1 MPKAVPVFDFVF
13 PTPVGVFPAIPVEV
27 GSAIGL
33 PHACGGVSIADK
45 VWEVAEG
52 SSPRLWGCF
61 HVALSYRYV
70 SGVFPTP
77 VGVFPLGSLSL
88 PVIAGLPHAC
98 GGVSSGPL
106 RYALSLRSSPRLW
119 GCFLRQASGHDAGVV
134 FPTPVGVFPV
144 TGLVAYMGA
153 RLPHACGGV
162 STLMPEATKRRESS
176 PRLWGCFY
184 ISARQAWGDAVFPT
198 PVGVFL
204 LIVVSAE
211 PEPSLPHACGG
222 VSPCAAAVAISTASS
237 PRLWGCFFNL
247 WRAYDRESV
256 FPTPVGVFLA
266 SASGRMA
273 ACSLPHACG
282 GVSPVRVHHAAANES
297 SPRLWGCFLTRAKG
311 CSSAG
316 VFPTPVGVFPWFPQ

>member
-1 MPKAVPVFDFVF
+1 
-13 PTPVGVFPAIPVEV
+13 
-27 GSAIGL
+27 
-33 PHACGGVSIADK
+33 
-45 VWEVAEG
+45 
-52 SSPRLWGCF
+52 
-61 HVALSYRYV
+61 
-70 SGVFPTP
+70 
-77 VGVFPLGSLSL
+77 
-88 PVIAGLPHAC
+88 
-98 GGVSSGPL
+98 
-106 RYALSLRSSPRLW
+106 
-119 GCFLRQASGHDAGVV
+119 
-134 FPTPVGVFPV
+134 
-144 TGLVAYMGA
+144 MGA

-297 SPRLWGCFLTRAKG
+297 SPRLWGCFRAR
-311 CSSAG
+311 CAAAEVRP
-316 VFPTPVGVFPWFPQ
+316 VFPTPVGVFLDQGEGMQLGGCLPHACGGVSVVSAVVRALARSSPLLWGCFRHGVGVDQLHAVFPTPVGVVPCTRRSLTVSSSLPYARGGVSDGAAYDGFGAESSPRLWGCF